1 MSATSRYLLDGLAI
15 AVSGEPSPLRERL
28 DTRLG
33 SLPRASGRTPDLTF
47 DVEVT
52 HAPRSTL
59 PRLEG
64 EARPIYE
71 SPAGTY
77 LYFSASDELVL
88 DYAGVAVAHARP
100 LTGRTTI
107 RAIARPEAI
116 EVAAHLMFTLPL
128 IEALKRRG
136 RFVVHAAAVASRE
149 RCALIAGST
158 GSGKSTLALV
168 CAYAGMDLLS
178 DDLVFLERRADGLIA
193 HPFPDEI
200 DIGSGT
206 ASLLPEL
213 ARYRGDPSFPLGKRA
228 IPLDQVTTSRT
239 GWSPPPAAILF
250 PVVTRGPVSRL
261 RPMTADDAL
270 EALAGN
276 VLATERAA
284 SQAHLDALGVLAT
297 SCPSYRMEVGRDIDE
312 QPRLVEGAFAT

>member
-15 AVSGEPSPLRERL
+15 AVSGEPSPLRARL

-33 SLPRASGRTPDLTF
+33 SLPQASARTPDLTF

-59 PRLEG
+59 PRIEG
-64 EARPIYE
+64 EARPIYKG
-71 SPAGTY
+71 PAGTY
-77 LYFSASDELVL
+77 LYFPASDELVL

-100 LTGRTTI
+100 LAGRTTI
-107 RAIARPEAI
+107 RSIARPEAI

-200 DIGSGT
+200 DIGSET

-213 ARYRGDPSFPLGKRA
+213 ARYRGDPGFPRAKRA
-228 IPLDQVTTSRT
+228 IPLDEVTTSRT

-312 QPRLVEGAFAT
+312 QPRLVEGAFAP